1 MALGL
6 GHTSGYLEDLQKQ
19 SAGSTLRDA
28 VGLERAPFPGFTL
41 LVSVDA
47 DAAGLE
53 TTLREPRIQD
63 AEEGIILKN
72 I

>member
-6 GHTSGYLEDLQKQ
+6 GHTSGYPEDLQKQ

-28 VGLERAPFPGFTL
+28 VGLERAPLPGFTL

-53 TTLREPRIQD
+53 TTL
-63 AEEGIILKN
+63 
-72 I
+72 